1 MERHLVVSISETL
14 HLVSQP
20 RHVLNDPGDSLMTT
34 ADGTT
39 QLSDNGGPKI
49 RLGIMM
55 FLQYAVW
62 GVWLPVLA
70 IYLMAT
76 VDDGGLGFSGADVG
90 WILGVAAASGAI
102 TAPFIAGQ
110 IADRFMN
117 AEIALGILLMI
128 GGLLNIGLAYVTD
141 FFPFMLLSIGYS
153 ICYMPT
159 IALTNSICFAN
170 LSDPENAFPRVR
182 VWGTIGWIVASTLFG
197 LLYLQSN
204 ISLTWMPWFFEG
216 SPKPNGTA
224 LIANSLIVSGV
235 ISLVYGVYSMLF
247 LPRTRPT
254 RSSKHPLAFLEAF
267 SLLKYRGV
275 FVLTLAA
282 LLISMIHN
290 VYFVRTG
297 PWLESIGFAKGEVGA
312 VMSVGQIVEI
322 FVLAVLGWFLKGIG
336 FRLVITLGAIAYFLR
351 FADFAWATSGPKE
364 LAFIGIALHGF
375 CFAFF
380 FAAAFIFIDRAAP
393 KEARHS
399 AQTAFGIAILGVG
412 PILSGFFNGW
422 LDQVGSATNSESEF
436 AVTELGSLA
445 MRWRSTLEGM
455 GVPFFEDGISY
466 QAIWWTLAI
475 VGALSAVIVV
485 VAFTDDS
492 DKSSAFGQDSD

>member
-1 MERHLVVSISETL
+1 MT
-14 HLVSQP
+14 
-20 RHVLNDPGDSLMTT
+20 NAATT
-34 ADGTT
+34 A
-39 QLSDNGGPKI
+39 QLSQDGGPKI

-76 VDDGGLGFSGADVG
+76 VDEGGLGFSGADVG

-117 AEIALGILLMI
+117 AEIALGILLLI

-141 FFPFMLLSIGYS
+141 FVPFMLLSIGYS
-153 ICYMPT
+153 VCYMPT

-216 SPKPNGTA
+216 TPKPDATT

-235 ISLVYGVYSMLF
+235 ISMAYGVYSMLC
-247 LPRTRPT
+247 LPRTRPS

-267 SLLKYRGV
+267 GLLKYRGV
-275 FVLTLAA
+275 LVLTLAA

-322 FVLAVLGWFLKGIG
+322 FVLAILGFFLSKLGY
-336 FRLVITLGAIAYFLR
+336 RWVITIGAIAYFLR
-351 FADFAWATSGPKE
+351 FGIFALATTGSMN
-364 LAFIGIALHGF
+364 LAYLGIALHGF

-380 FAAAFIFIDRAAP
+380 FAAAFLFIDRASP
-393 KEARHS
+393 KESRHS
-399 AQTAFGIAILGVG
+399 AQTAFGIAILGIG
-412 PILSGFFNGW
+412 PILSGLFNGW
-422 LDQVGSATNSESEF
+422 LEKVGQVG
-436 AVTELGSLA
+436 TEGLGSFTTW
-445 MRWRSTLEGM
+445 WRGALESM
-455 GVPFFEDGISY
+455 GVQFMAPGAEAAAFSWP
-466 QAIWWTLAI
+466 AIWWTQAILGLLAAI
-475 VGALSAVIVV
+475 LVC

-492 DKSSAFGQDSD
+492 AKSSVEDAE